1 MLFCGGGG
9 KTAADGAGGKKPI
22 KRKAKKTKSGG
33 IKGDAL
39 VLNGWNS
46 GQAGRGGQVRTE
58 SGKPGDGLEDST
70 VSARTYDQMM
80 R

>member
-1 MLFCGGGG
+1 LLFCGGGG
-9 KTAADGAGGKKPI
+9 KTAADGAGGKKPA

-46 GQAGRGGQVRTE
+46 GQAGRGG
-58 SGKPGDGLEDST
+58 
-70 VSARTYDQMM
+70 
-80 R
+80 